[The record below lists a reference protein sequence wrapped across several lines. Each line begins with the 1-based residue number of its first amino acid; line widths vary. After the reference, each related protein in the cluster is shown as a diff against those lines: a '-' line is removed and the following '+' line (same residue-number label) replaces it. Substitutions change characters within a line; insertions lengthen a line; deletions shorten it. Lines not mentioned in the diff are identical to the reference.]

1 MTSLL
6 EDGGVDWD
14 EVLEGGDACALWICW
29 RQAGAVFELGGARL
43 WSVFGPL
50 RPAPLGLPLPLVV
63 VVGASGSDML
73 GDVVLGGVERA
84 RLETVPVDDPGEER
98 NGGEDDEVVGIH
110 EKRNEI
116 I

>member
-1 MTSLL
+1 M
-6 EDGGVDWD
+6 
-14 EVLEGGDACALWICW
+14 
-29 RQAGAVFELGGARL
+29 